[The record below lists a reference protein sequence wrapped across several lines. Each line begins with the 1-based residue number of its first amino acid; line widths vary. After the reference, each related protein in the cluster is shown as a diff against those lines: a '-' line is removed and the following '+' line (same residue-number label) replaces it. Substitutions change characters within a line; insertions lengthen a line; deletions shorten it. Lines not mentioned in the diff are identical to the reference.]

1 MTKLALFLILIAWA
15 TPAVD
20 RESIVGDTRAQRRDV
35 LSLVFSRGALI
46 TVQDCRRV

>member
-1 MTKLALFLILIAWA
+1 MTKLALFLIAWA

-20 RESIVGDTRAQRRDV
+20 RESIVGDTWGSETHV

-46 TVQDCRRV
+46 TGAGLATV